1 MSDTPIISKTEMAAL
16 LGRPLKTVEETN
28 FELYLS
34 IAVLRLNDLL
44 CIKLQDMKDLPADL
58 KLLIARCFATITEE
72 QSAGA
77 DNGVKSKKVEDFS
90 ITYNDAVDS
99 PMVAF
104 VKTNTAILDKYSMC
118 QGPIRSGRVCC
129 GHCL

>member
-1 MSDTPIISKTEMAAL
+1 MDNPIISKEEMAAL
-16 LGRPLKTVEETN
+16 LGRPLKTVEDTN
-28 FELYLS
+28 YDLYLS

-44 CIKLQDMKDLPADL
+44 CLDLKSMGELPADL

-72 QSAGA
+72 QSTGA

-90 ITYNDAVDS
+90 ITYNDTVDS
-99 PMVAF
+99 PMVVF
-104 VKTNTAILDKYSMC
+104 VKQNEAALDKYSRC
-118 QGPIRSGRVCC
+118 QGPIRSGKVCC